1 MNNKFLVLV
10 VVAVF
15 TLRALAP
22 HVSCVGS
29 DLVPHVPR
37 SLCVLVPHVHP
48 TLHSLMLLVP
58 FVPRVLRGPCANL
71 TFWTFVYFLLVG
83 VF

>member
-15 TLRALAP
+15 TLRALVP
-22 HVSCVGS
+22 HVPCVGS

-48 TLHSLMLLVP
+48 TLHSLMPLVP
-58 FVPRVLRGPCANL
+58 LVPRVLRGPCANL

>member
-10 VVAVF
+10 VAAVF

-22 HVSCVGS
+22 HVPCVGS